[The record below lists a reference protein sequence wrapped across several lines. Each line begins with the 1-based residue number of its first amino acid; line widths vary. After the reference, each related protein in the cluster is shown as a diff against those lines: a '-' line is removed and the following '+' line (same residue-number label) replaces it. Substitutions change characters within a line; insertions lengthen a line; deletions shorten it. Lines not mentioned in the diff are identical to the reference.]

1 MSNFRKTR
9 VALGAALYLI
19 AFGEPLIA
27 DVWVFEPSLTLDQ
40 RFDDNYFL
48 IPAEE
53 GTALSATRLLGEL
66 GLNRE
71 SENYAIRGVAS
82 IDGLLTTNT
91 DVGDED
97 LDSNQIVSIDAS
109 RRSPRSRYGVKLRF
123 KNDTPSRDIA
133 ADVSDVSAIAQDT
146 GLVETQS
153 LSSNVARQEIA
164 IEPRYQYNMTR
175 RLEFDLDSSF
185 TDVQHDLP
193 SAQDAIFQRYL
204 DTLPRD
210 DVDGSFLEEP
220 LPFDEVTIENV
231 GVFSPTGE
239 LDDYQEANLNLG
251 LRYDL
256 NPIST
261 LTGTVGY
268 SYFVSQVL
276 LAPEVFLNEFQVIP
290 DPEERQIVRR
300 PRRDQI
306 STTTT
311 FTLGYERFLTP
322 ILQFTIDGGVYT
334 NTTDNSDTFRAGDVL
349 AEGAIAPVV
358 GKSESDGWLAS
369 TSLSYDAGLTRY
381 SARFAVDV
389 LPSSAGSQVETNEL
403 TGEMLRTLSPRLKF
417 SLRGRAYEPD
427 RLGANVT
434 DRFARRFISFEP
446 RIQWQY
452 TRNWTFAAAYR
463 YRRQRA
469 RVDPVSAE
477 SNAILL
483 AIKYTPPSKVRD
495 AAQASGL

>member
-1 MSNFRKTR
+1 MSNVRKSGA
-9 VALGAALYLI
+9 ALGAALYLI
-19 AFGEPLIA
+19 AFGESLIA

-40 RFDDNYFL
+40 RIDDNYFL
-48 IPAEE
+48 IPAGED
-53 GTALSATRLLGEL
+53 TSLSATRLLGEL

-82 IDGLLTTNT
+82 VDGLLTTNT
-91 DVGDED
+91 EVGDED
-97 LDSNQIVSIDAS
+97 LDSNQIAFIDAS
-109 RRSPRSRYGVKLRF
+109 RRSPRSQYGVELSF

-133 ADVSDVSAIAQDT
+133 ADVSDISAIAQDT

-164 IEPRYQYNMTR
+164 IEPRYQYNLTR

-185 TDVQHDLP
+185 KDVQHDLP
-193 SAQDAIFQRYL
+193 SAQDAIYQRYL

-210 DVDGSFLEEP
+210 DDGSLLEDP
-220 LPFDEVTIENV
+220 LPFDAVTIADV
-231 GVFSPTGE
+231 GVFSPAGE
-239 LDDYQEANLNLG
+239 LDDFQEAELNLG

-256 NPIST
+256 NPVST
-261 LTGTVGY
+261 LTGSVGY

-290 DPEERQIVRR
+290 DAEERQIVRR

-322 ILQFTIDGGVYT
+322 TLQFTMEGGVYT
-334 NTTDNSDTFRAGDVL
+334 NSTDNSDTFRTDDVL
-349 AEGAIAPVV
+349 AEGAIAPIV

-403 TGEMLRTLSPRLKF
+403 TGEMLRTLSPRLKL

-452 TRNWTFAAAYR
+452 NRNWTVAAAYR
-463 YRRQRA
+463 YRRQKA

-477 SNAILL
+477 SNAILF
-483 AIKYTPPSKVRD
+483 AIKYTAPSKVRD